1 MPVLPPVHA
10 RFAARSPQDVADL
23 VQSHPLAW
31 VVSCAATVH
40 GGPLASAVPLLV
52 SHGPDGRITRIEG
65 HLPRHA
71 PHAAALR
78 VDPQVRLLWMGPN
91 AYVSPSWMA
100 DRTQAPTWNFAA
112 VQCRARLVF
121 DDDPAALRTHL
132 EALVNRHEA
141 AHDAPWRVDE
151 TGARYTGLAER
162 IVAFHAEG
170 LEWTERFKLGQ
181 DERDDVYADILR
193 GLRVGG
199 HADVE
204 GWMRRFNPGRPDCDT
219 T

>member
-1 MPVLPPVHA
+1 MSLPH

-31 VVSCAATVH
+31 LVSAAPAGVI
-40 GGPLASAVPLLV
+40 ASAVPLLV
-52 SHGPDGRITRIEG
+52 TQASDGRVTRIEG
-65 HLPRHA
+65 HLPRAA

-78 VDPQVRLLWMGPN
+78 ADPLARLLWMGPN

-112 VQCRARLVF
+112 VQCRARIVF
-121 DDDPAALRTHL
+121 DDEPAALRAHL
-132 EALVNRHEA
+132 EALVTRHEA
-141 AHDAPWRVDE
+141 GHARPWRVDE
-151 TGARYTGLAER
+151 TGVRYDGLAAR
-162 IVAFHAEG
+162 IVAFHAEV
-170 LEWTERFKLGQ
+170 LEWQERFKLGQ

-193 GLRVGG
+193 GLQGSG
-199 HADVE
+199 HEDVE